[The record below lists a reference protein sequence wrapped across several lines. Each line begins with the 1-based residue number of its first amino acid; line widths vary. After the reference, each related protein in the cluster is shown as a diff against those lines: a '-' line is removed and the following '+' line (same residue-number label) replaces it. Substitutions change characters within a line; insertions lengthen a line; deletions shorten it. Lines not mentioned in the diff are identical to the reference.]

1 MISEEKAMGA
11 NIPGPA
17 GARGDNYGLCSK
29 PLDCGKVASSCPSM
43 KGEAITPGTHTQDH
57 VFPHRI

>member
-11 NIPGPA
+11 NVPRPA
-17 GARGDNYGLCSK
+17 AAGDDNYDLCSK
-29 PLDCGKVASSCPSM
+29 PLDRGKVASSCPSM
-43 KGEAITPGTHTQDH
+43 KGEAITPGTHPQDH